1 MLKRIVSVWSLCYG
15 FTLNDRLA
23 NSPRLWTERSC
34 PGVLHTFNPDLVLL
48 DINMPVKDGFQ
59 AARRCVSSSVEGH
72 RAPSRILAVTA
83 LSSDAHKRQGL
94 LESGIDEWMTKPVV
108 IRSLRDEV
116 VRLKRTL
123 EKSSSPE
130 AQNAAGVSDRGK
142 QGQ

>member
-1 MLKRIVSVWSLCYG
+1 MRADCQACQFAEAVDGEEAVREFS
-15 FTLNDRLA
+15 
-23 NSPRLWTERSC
+23 
-34 PGVLHTFNPDLVLL
+34 TFNPDLVLL

-59 AARRCVSSSVEGH
+59 AAKEMRQLEHDAG

-116 VRLKRTL
+116 VRLKRAV
-123 EKSSSPE
+123 ERRSS
-130 AQNAAGVSDRGK
+130 QDAANDATDM
-142 QGQ
+142 